1 MPTSVTLFSV
11 LISLGVS
18 VLTGIVFGSFPAWK
32 AANLSPIEALR
43 HE

>member
-1 MPTSVTLFSV
+1 LALAFG
-11 LISLGVS
+11 ISG
-18 VLTGIVFGSFPAWK
+18 LTGIVFGLYPASR